1 MREQLRSY
9 ILENFMFGS
18 SPEELDDND
27 SLLETGVLDSTGVLE
42 LVLHLE
48 QTYGIAVD
56 GNELVPEN
64 IDTVNR
70 LQTLLEKKGVVVV
83 G

>member
-9 ILENFMFGS
+9 ILENSMFGS
-18 SPEELDDND
+18 SPEELEDNE

-70 LQTLLEKKGVVVV
+70 LQKFLEKKGVVVV
-83 G
+83 A

>member
-64 IDTVNR
+64 IDTVHR
-70 LQTLLEKKGVVVV
+70 LQAFLEKKGVVVV